1 MPVMSD
7 LRIRKATIVDIPLIA
22 ALFQATLKKVNIRD
36 YTPEQIE
43 AWGKKANENRWR
55 ELFAGDL
62 VFMMAE
68 KNGELAGFTS
78 VNANGYIHSM
88 FVDYRQQ
95 RRGIATLLLH
105 EAELFAKYKSAEKL
119 TSEVSIT
126 ARPFFE
132 KHGFCVIRENVVNI
146 GEVVMTN
153 YSMEKLL

>member
-1 MPVMSD
+1 MSD
-7 LRIRKATIVDIPLIA
+7 LRIRKATIVDIPVIA
-22 ALFQATLKKVNIRD
+22 ALFQTTLKKVNIRD

-43 AWGKKANENRWR
+43 AWGQKANENRWR

-68 KNGELAGFTS
+68 KDGELAGFTS

-95 RRGIATLLLH
+95 RRGVATLLLH
-105 EAELFAKYKSAEKL
+105 EAEFLAKCKGAEKL

-132 KHGFCVIRENVVNI
+132 KHGFDVVRENVVNI
-146 GEVVMTN
+146 RGVVMTN